1 MAKKNQRL
9 YGMKKLRKRDVAAT
23 AMYYGMLM
31 PLPITFKP
39 NVMGK
44 DKIIPA

>member
-1 MAKKNQRL
+1 
-9 YGMKKLRKRDVAAT
+9 LRKRDVAAT
-23 AMYYGMLM
+23 AMYYGLLK
-31 PLPITFKP
+31 PLPITFEL